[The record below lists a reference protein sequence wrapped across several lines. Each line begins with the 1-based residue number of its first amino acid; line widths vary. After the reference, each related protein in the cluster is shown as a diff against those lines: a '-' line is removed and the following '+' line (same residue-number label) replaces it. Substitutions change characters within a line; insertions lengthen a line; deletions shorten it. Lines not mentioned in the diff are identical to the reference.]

1 MFVWCGDGGYGDDG
15 YGVVMVFGLVFG
27 LVFGCY
33 LVIWKGLVRKGLSKG
48 VIMRLFTS
56 AQVKPRLPSET
67 VLECL
72 AI

>member
-1 MFVWCGDGGYGDDG
+1 MFVWCGDGGYGDDD
-15 YGVVMVFGLVFG
+15 YGVVMVFGLVY
-27 LVFGCY
+27 GCY